1 MVPDVATPSG
11 SAPPA
16 VAIEHLTKRL
26 RNGVLAVNDLSLVVE
41 SGQVLGLVGPNG
53 SGKTITLKVLL
64 GLVRPTSGTTRIF
77 GELVRP
83 GCKVL
88 GRVGALVDG
97 PGFVP
102 HLSGRRNLELV
113 SKQIELTGGT
123 ADLPGAIDMSG
134 LGDAVD
140 RKFSGYSHGMRYR
153 LAMAQALMGAPDL
166 LLLDEPTTGM
176 DPAQIHEVHSAIAT
190 CADSGTTIVIS
201 SHQMSEVEQVC
212 SHAAIMRSGTLV
224 AHGAVEELVSA
235 QSRILLR
242 VSDTEQG
249 IRLLR
254 GLVGVHTATGHG
266 PGSVIVEGSDLRPID
281 LLDSLQSSGI
291 VVSEFRSRNFEDA
304 YLDMVGGRD
313 PDPTAAG
320 PT

>member
-1 MVPDVATPSG
+1 MGPEANASG
-11 SAPPA
+11 HTSPA

-26 RNGVLAVNDLSLVVE
+26 RNGIVAVNDLNLVVE

-83 GCKVL
+83 GCGVL

-113 SKQIELTGGT
+113 ARQIELTGGS
-123 ADLPGAIDMSG
+123 ADLPGAIAMTG
-134 LGDAVD
+134 LGDAID
-140 RKFSGYSHGMRYR
+140 RHFSGYSHGMRYR
-153 LAMAQALMGAPDL
+153 LAMAQALMGSPDL
-166 LLLDEPTTGM
+166 LLIDEPTTGM
-176 DPAQIHEVHSAIAT
+176 DPAQIHDVHSAIAI
-190 CADSGTTIVIS
+190 CAGSGTTTIIS
-201 SHQMSEVEQVC
+201 SHQMAEVEQVC
-212 SHAAIMRSGTLV
+212 THAAIMRSGGLV
-224 AHGAVEELVSA
+224 AHGTVDELVSA

-242 VSDTEQG
+242 VSDIEQS
-249 IRLLR
+249 LR
-254 GLVGVHTATGHG
+254 YLQGRPGVDAAAGYG
-266 PGSVIVEGSDLRPID
+266 SGSVIVEGSELRPID
-281 LLDSLQSSGI
+281 LLDGLQSSGI

-304 YLDMVGGRD
+304 YLDLVGGGN
-313 PDPTAAG
+313 PGPPAPG